1 MQKKIISIKR
11 RCKIL
16 TIFAIQLLLL
26 LLTGSFVFAA
36 ENTTVTSEFPYPSTF
51 SNHIQAPKQGDSAL
65 EARNATLKKKGTP
78 WKVGKYTKDQLN
90 TMNAAYV
97 LEILTGDSKVYDN
110 KKNYLGTAK
119 EVFNGVWGDLD
130 PAKALG
136 VEKGGPDNNRKKI
149 DNTDRSSFDP
159 NSKKKQKEK
168 LYVPSNAVYVD
179 LRNIKSGGQ
188 KYTNIKELMP
198 EMWDEAAQYS
208 AFYDKDYKKV
218 EFTRK
223 NGKTY

>member
-1 MQKKIISIKR
+1 MQKRKPKASGVPA
-11 RCKIL
+11 L
-16 TIFAIQLLLL
+16 TAVLVVIFSV
-26 LLTGSFVFAA
+26 TVFGA

-51 SNHIQAPKQGDSAL
+51 SNHVQVSKQGDSAL
-65 EARNATLKKKGTP
+65 EARNATLKGKGTP

-90 TMNAAYV
+90 TMNAARV
-97 LEILTGDSKVYDN
+97 LEILTSDSKVYDN
-110 KKNYLGTAK
+110 KKNVLGTAK
-119 EVFNGVWGDLD
+119 EIFNGTWDDLD
-130 PAKALG
+130 PSKALG
-136 VEKGGPDNNRKKI
+136 IEKGGPAGNRKKI

-159 NSKKKQKEK
+159 NATNKKQEK

-188 KYTNIKELMP
+188 KYTNIKELMLP
-198 EMWDEAAQYS
+198 MWNEAAQFS

-218 EFTRK
+218 EFTRV